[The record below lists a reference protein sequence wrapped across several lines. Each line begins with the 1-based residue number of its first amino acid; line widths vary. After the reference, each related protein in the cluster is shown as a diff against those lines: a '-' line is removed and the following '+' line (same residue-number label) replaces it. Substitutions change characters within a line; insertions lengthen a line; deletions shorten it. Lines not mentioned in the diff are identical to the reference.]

1 MGPLWVAGSTCFW
14 PVRTVWYGIF
24 ESGVVLRYH
33 VIPGE
38 TVFMM
43 YRVVFE
49 ETSTRSHFFECCLGR
64 DREKCRHC
72 R

>member
-1 MGPLWVAGSTCFW
+1 MVGGRYAVACGS
-14 PVRTVWYGIF
+14 PVGGGKHMLLAGTYGYGIF
-24 ESGVVLRYH
+24 ETGVVLRYH

-49 ETSTRSHFFECCLGR
+49 ETSTRSHFFECCF
-64 DREKCRHC
+64 
-72 R
+72 